1 MDDNKKISSQM
12 ARKASNPIKNITQA
26 YRQMA
31 TSVYGTVSTDDSDRL
46 NREFEKI
53 LDANIKSLNSTDN
66 KTTTSFIEQICSNA
80 GKESAILKMMDSS
93 IGLMDQNGMDIRE
106 LLTQTY
112 KNKIIKQNDLHELS
126 NQLIELREAILIF
139 RDAVVQPDLV
149 EDRISRTLSFDVE
162 EESIYTEIVEQMEKK
177 FGLHNKIK
185 NFVTPFVLEYGEYY
199 TYTIPYASIFND
211 FMKAKNSGQVRHH
224 MFEGVTLGNLS
235 DDVKPNEKLKSSNN
249 TKPNDKSTQTFS
261 ALTESVYEYIKENP
275 EEFGKTK
282 DDTSDKNGK
291 LKLNIDTDIKD
302 MMNNI
307 SVCNEPVPLN
317 VLDEGFES
325 VNKFMT
331 EFVDDSGNFK
341 KSKVF
346 MEGSKNPSDLFK
358 AVIESENGSGIYSD
372 KKSKNSNE
380 FKNIKDAY
388 VRMLDPQR
396 LIPIEI
402 MNEVIGYY
410 LIQDTEKTGKTRDTM
425 FSGRM
430 DSLRKSPAITSAIVD
445 RIVHSFDKKFL
456 EENIKFKKLI
466 AEAINFYNI
475 SEREI
480 RFQFIPAEYITVF
493 KINEDING
501 NGTSILEPSLF
512 YAKLYL
518 MLLMFKIMS
527 IVTQSNDVR
536 VNYIRQSGIDK
547 DVINK
552 VNEMARVRQSRA
564 INLFDLF
571 SYTNMIN
578 KIGNGSEMYVP
589 VGRSGERA
597 IETEILQGQEVQL
610 NTELMEW
617 LRTAYILGTGV
628 PSAIM
633 NYLNEADF
641 AKSIETANTRFLG
654 RVVSVQTDLNGSITE
669 WYKDLL
675 RQTTTLDETVIES
688 FSYKLQPPSIG
699 NSNLKQE
706 LISNFESIANFY
718 IGLFFGPDNMN
729 NPDFE
734 PHIREFRKQ
743 LAIDLMPMFK
753 VPEIEEMYKQ
763 SNIVSKSKILEG
775 NVTKDDE
782 DDMEIPGI

>member
-1 MDDNKKISSQM
+1 MDDNKKISSRM
-12 ARKASNPIKNITQA
+12 TRVALNPIKNINQA
-26 YRQMA
+26 YKQMA
-31 TSVYGTVSTDDSDRL
+31 TSVYGTVPTEDSDRL
-46 NREFEKI
+46 NRDFEKI
-53 LDANIKSLNSTDN
+53 LDANIRSLNSSDN
-66 KTTTSFIEQICSNA
+66 KTSTSFIEQIFSNSS
-80 GKESAILKMMDSS
+80 KERAVLKMMDTSV
-93 IGLMDQNGMDIRE
+93 GLMDQNGMDIRE
-106 LLTQTY
+106 LLTQNY

-126 NQLIELREAILIF
+126 TQLIELREAILIF
-139 RDAVVQPDLV
+139 RDAVIQADLV
-149 EDRISRTLSFDVE
+149 EDKISRTLSFDIE
-162 EESIYTEIVEQMEKK
+162 EDSIYIETVEQMEKK

-199 TYTIPYASIFND
+199 TYTIPYANIFND
-211 FMKAKNSGQVRHH
+211 FMKAKNSGQIRHH
-224 MFEGVTLGNLS
+224 MFEGVGLGEHS
-235 DDVKPNEKLKSSNN
+235 EPDAKQP
-249 TKPNDKSTQTFS
+249 DKKKTTFS
-261 ALTESVYEYIKENP
+261 ALTESVYSYCKENP

-282 DDTSDKNGK
+282 ADFPDTPGKIKMEIDK
-291 LKLNIDTDIKD
+291 DIED
-302 MMNNI
+302 MMDNI
-307 SVCNEPVPLN
+307 SVCNDPVPLN
-317 VLDEGFES
+317 VLDEGYES
-325 VNKFMT
+325 INKFMM
-331 EFVDDSGNFK
+331 EFVDDTGNYK

-346 MEGSKNPSDLFK
+346 MESKKSTNSLFQ

-372 KKSKNSNE
+372 TKKKDSNE

-388 VRMLDPQR
+388 VKMIDPQK

-410 LIQDTEKTGKTRDTM
+410 IIQDSEKAGKTRDTM

-430 DSLRKSPAITSAIVD
+430 DSLRKSPTITSAIVD

-536 VNYIRQSGIDK
+536 VNYVRQSGIDK

-589 VGRSGERA
+589 VGKSGERA
-597 IETEILQGQEVQL
+597 IETEILQGQEIQL

-675 RQTTTLDETVIES
+675 RQTTTLDESVIET
-688 FSYKLQPPSIG
+688 FSYKLQQPSIG

-706 LISNFESIANFY
+706 LITNFDSIANFY

-743 LAIDLMPMFK
+743 LAIDFMPMFK
-753 VPEIEEMYKQ
+753 ISEIEEKYKQ
-763 SNIVSKSKILEG
+763 SNIESKAKILEG
-775 NVTKDDE
+775 NISKSDE
-782 DDMEIPGI
+782 DDMDIPGM